1 MTDLQRRIDQIDGYY
16 KALKN
21 RENSLT
27 ISIESMKK
35 EIEILT
41 KTSIVLKHLL
51 DVMVKDE
58 INRMSGLITY
68 GLKTVF
74 NDQILTFVP
83 EITKKNEKIHI
94 ELKTIAKK
102 DGKEII
108 GDYKSFGG
116 SVSAVESLLLR
127 ILCMLKKKYARFIVL
142 DETFAPIGPEYI
154 GNTYKLVS
162 ELCKKLNMDV
172 LLVTQLR
179 DNYENADHIYKVKE
193 TSDGL
198 AMERL
203 K

>member
-1 MTDLQRRIDQIDGYY
+1 MTDLQRRVDQIDGYY
-16 KALKN
+16 KAQKN
-21 RENSLT
+21 RESTLISL
-27 ISIESMKK
+27 IDSMKK
-35 EIEILT
+35 DIDVLT
-41 KTSIVLKHLL
+41 KTSVVLKHLL

-74 NDQILTFVP
+74 NDQTLTFVP

-94 ELKTIAKK
+94 ELKTIENKN
-102 DGKEII
+102 GKEIT

-127 ILCMLKKKYARFIVL
+127 ILCILKKKYARFIVL

-162 ELCKKLNMDV
+162 ELCKKLKMDV

-179 DNYENADHIYKVKE
+179 EHYDNADHVYKVKE

-198 AMERL
+198 AAERL